1 MNLDFLHRLIAFI
14 ILALVQG
21 LVLNHVHLFDVAT
34 PMVYVFFVLT
44 LFRRNSFRAGM
55 LIWSF
60 LLGLIV
66 DIFSN
71 TPGVGAASMT
81 LMAFIQPYLLF
92 LIMPRDSAEDMEVSM
107 TTLGMARFTYFT
119 LIVSFLFCLVFFTLE
134 VFSFNHWLY
143 WLECVGGSWVL
154 TFVLILVVERFRC
167 R

>member
-44 LFRRNSFRAGM
+44 FRRNSFRAGM

-60 LLGLIV
+60 LLGLVV

-143 WLECVGGSWVL
+143 WLECVGGSWGL

>member
-1 MNLDFLHRLIAFI
+1 MNLDFLHRLITFI
-14 ILALVQG
+14 ILALVQS

-44 LFRRNSFRAGM
+44 FRRNSFRAGM

-60 LLGLIV
+60 LLGLVV

-92 LIMPRDSAEDMEVSM
+92 LITPHDSAEDMEVSM
-107 TTLGMARFTYFT
+107 TTLGVARFTYFS

-154 TFVLILVVERFRC
+154 TFVLILVIERFRC

>member
-44 LFRRNSFRAGM
+44 FRRNSFRAGM

-60 LLGLIV
+60 LLGLVV

>member
-44 LFRRNSFRAGM
+44 FRRNSFRAGM

-143 WLECVGGSWVL
+143 WLECVGGSWIL

>member
-1 MNLDFLHRLIAFI
+1 MNLDFLHRLIAFV
-14 ILALVQG
+14 ILAIVQS

-44 LFRRNSFRAGM
+44 FRRNSFRTGM

-60 LLGLIV
+60 LLGLVV

-71 TPGVGAASMT
+71 TAGVGAATMT

-92 LIMPRDSAEDMEVSM
+92 LLTPHDSAEDMEVSVK
-107 TTLGMARFTYFT
+107 TLGVARFTYLT
-119 LIVSFLFCLVFFTLE
+119 LMMTFLFCLVFFTLE
-134 VFSFNHWLY
+134 VFSFSHWLY
-143 WLECVGGSWVL
+143 WLECVGSSWLL
-154 TFVLILVVERFRC
+154 TFVLILVIERFRC

>member
-1 MNLDFLHRLIAFI
+1 MNLDFFHRLITFI
-14 ILALVQG
+14 ILALVQS

-44 LFRRNSFRAGM
+44 FRRNSFRSGM

-60 LLGLIV
+60 LLGLVV

-92 LIMPRDSAEDMEVSM
+92 LITPRDSAEDMEVSM
-107 TTLGMARFTYFT
+107 MTLGFARFTYFT
-119 LIVSFLFCLVFFTLE
+119 MIVSFIFCLVFFTLE

-143 WLECVGGSWVL
+143 WLECVAGSWVL
-154 TFVLILVVERFRC
+154 TFLLILVVEKFRC

>member
-44 LFRRNSFRAGM
+44 FRRNSFRAGM

-92 LIMPRDSAEDMEVSM
+92 LKTI
-107 TTLGMARFTYFT
+107 
-119 LIVSFLFCLVFFTLE
+119 LF
-134 VFSFNHWLY
+134 
-143 WLECVGGSWVL
+143 
-154 TFVLILVVERFRC
+154 
-167 R
+167 

>member
-1 MNLDFLHRLIAFI
+1 MNIDFLSRLIAFV
-14 ILALVQG
+14 ILALVQS

-44 LFRRNSFRAGM
+44 FRRNSFRTGM

-60 LLGLIV
+60 LLGLVV

-71 TPGVGAASMT
+71 TAGVGAASMT

-92 LIMPRDSAEDMEVSM
+92 LITPRDSAEDMEVSM
-107 TTLGMARFTYFT
+107 KTLGVARFIYLT
-119 LIVSFLFCLVFFTLE
+119 LIVTFLFCLMFFTLE

-143 WLECVGGSWVL
+143 WLECVGSSWVL
-154 TFVLILVVERFRC
+154 TFVLILVIERFRC

>member
-44 LFRRNSFRAGM
+44 FRRNSFRAGM

-71 TPGVGAASMT
+71 TPGVDAASMT

>member
-44 LFRRNSFRAGM
+44 FRRNSFRAGM

>member
-44 LFRRNSFRAGM
+44 FRRNSFRAGI

>member
-44 LFRRNSFRAGM
+44 FRRNSFRAGM

-107 TTLGMARFTYFT
+107 TTLGIARFTYFT

>member
-44 LFRRNSFRAGM
+44 FRRNSFRAGM

-119 LIVSFLFCLVFFTLE
+119 LIVSFLVCLVFFTVE

>member
-1 MNLDFLHRLIAFI
+1 MNLDFLHRLITFI
-14 ILALVQG
+14 ILALVQS

-44 LFRRNSFRAGM
+44 FRRNSFRAGM

-60 LLGLIV
+60 LLGLVV

-92 LIMPRDSAEDMEVSM
+92 LITPHDSAEDMEVSM
-107 TTLGMARFTYFT
+107 TTLGVARFTYFS

-134 VFSFNHWLY
+134 VFSFNHLLY

-154 TFVLILVVERFRC
+154 TFVLILVIERFRC

>member
-1 MNLDFLHRLIAFI
+1 MNLDFLHRLITFI
-14 ILALVQG
+14 ILALVQS

-44 LFRRNSFRAGM
+44 FRRNSFRSGM

-60 LLGLIV
+60 LLGLVV

-92 LIMPRDSAEDMEVSM
+92 LITPRDSAEDMEVSM
-107 TTLGMARFTYFT
+107 TTLGIARFTYFT

-143 WLECVGGSWVL
+143 WLECVAGSWVL
-154 TFVLILVVERFRC
+154 TFVLILVIERFRS

>member
-44 LFRRNSFRAGM
+44 FRRNSFRAGM

-143 WLECVGGSWVL
+143 WLECVGFLRLS
-154 TFVLILVVERFRC
+154 
-167 R
+167 